1 MKSERVYWASYA
13 VLAIGFALRF
23 ALTVATPA
31 RLAYDDHFPP
41 VEIIAN
47 EHRLPLPAE
56 CWECYQPPAY
66 YMVAA
71 AAFGLTENAS
81 KAVGSTDQIAAAH
94 AKKAVQFLSTLA
106 GCATLWFC
114 LLILRIPSRRPPT
127 VEALA
132 LGCAALL
139 PQHIYMSAMV
149 TNDAFTYLVATL
161 AVFTFLRASS
171 KNWPLGGYALSGAL
185 AGLAILCKAY
195 SIMTAAALIGA
206 LLLRRND
213 KPIEPPRKKRD
224 ASTTQ
229 RSLLA
234 PLFAFTAACL
244 AVGIWPTVRNLAHY
258 NKLHVDNFDM
268 FQTAM
273 QSQFPGTRDDI
284 EFTTFRFPALVRHPW
299 VHISQVNSFW
309 TELYARYWFDYE
321 GIPISLSVS
330 REWRDHIRSL
340 HITSSQRTREDWQ
353 RALSWRDGAV
363 PAVLHTSAVASY
375 FAGLPITLMLLLGW
389 VVALG
394 RLRAST
400 PACIHALHVPA
411 CILVP
416 LVQVWRLPFMSAMKA
431 AFTLNAVASGPWLI
445 AEALERVP
453 AKARP
458 IVSFL
463 LGLGLLILVVANVA
477 FIVYMAQRA
486 A

>member
-1 MKSERVYWASYA
+1 MKLERAYWASYA
-13 VLAIGFALRF
+13 VLAIGFALRI

-41 VEIIAN
+41 IEIIAN

-71 AAFGLTENAS
+71 AAFGLTESAS
-81 KAVGSTDQIAAAH
+81 KSAGSTEQIAGH
-94 AKKAVQFLSTLA
+94 RAKKSVQFLSTFS
-106 GCATLWFC
+106 GCATLWLC
-114 LLILRIPSRRPPT
+114 LLVLRIPTRRPPM

-161 AVFTFLRASS
+161 AVYTLLRASTR
-171 KNWPLGGYALSGAL
+171 NWPFGGCALSGAI

-195 SIMTAAALIGA
+195 SIMTAVALVGA
-206 LLLRRND
+206 LLLRRN
-213 KPIEPPRKKRD
+213 PAAPEPNRKKRN
-224 ASTTQ
+224 APPAQ
-229 RSLLA
+229 RSLFA
-234 PLFAFTAACL
+234 PIVAFSVTCL
-244 AVGIWPTVRNLAHY
+244 AVGIWPSVRNLAHY

-273 QSQFPGTRDDI
+273 QSQFPGSRADI
-284 EFTTFRFPALVRHPW
+284 EFTTFRFPSLVKHPW
-299 VHISQVNSFW
+299 VHITHVNSFW

-340 HITSSQRTREDWQ
+340 RITSSQRTREDWK
-353 RALSWRDGAV
+353 RALSWETGAV
-363 PAVLHTSAVASY
+363 PPSLHTSAVASY
-375 FAGLPITLMLLLGW
+375 FAGLPIALMLLLGW
-389 VVALG
+389 AVAIG
-394 RLRAST
+394 RLRVST

-431 AFTLNAVASGPWLI
+431 AFTLNAIAAGPWLI
-445 AEALERVP
+445 AEAMERMP

-458 IVSFL
+458 IVGSLVGLCL
-463 LGLGLLILVVANVA
+463 LVLLIANVA
-477 FIVYMAQRA
+477 FIVYMVQRA

>member
-1 MKSERVYWASYA
+1 MKSGRAYWASYA
-13 VLAIGFALRF
+13 VLAIGIALRI

-31 RLAYDDHFPP
+31 RLAYDDHVPP
-41 VEIIAN
+41 IEIIAN

-66 YMVAA
+66 YIVAA
-71 AAFGLTENAS
+71 AASGLTEKAS
-81 KAVGSTDQIAAAH
+81 KAAGSTDQIAGNR

-106 GCATLWFC
+106 GCVTLWLC
-114 LLILRIPSRRPPT
+114 LLVLRIPTRRPPM

-132 LGCAALL
+132 LGCAAFL

-149 TNDAFTYLVATL
+149 TNDALTYFVATF
-161 AVFTFLRASS
+161 AVYAILRAST
-171 KNWPLGGYALSGAL
+171 KNWPVGGCALSGAL

-195 SIMTAAALIGA
+195 SIMTVVALFGA

-213 KPIEPPRKKRD
+213 KPIEPPLKKRNVH
-224 ASTTQ
+224 TTQ

-234 PLFAFTAACL
+234 PIVAFTAACL
-244 AVGIWPTVRNLAHY
+244 VVGIWPSVRNLAHY

-273 QSQFPGTRDDI
+273 QSQFPGSRDDI
-284 EFTTFRFPALVRHPW
+284 EFTTFRFPSLVKHPW
-299 VHISQVNSFW
+299 VHLSHVNSFW

-330 REWRDHIRSL
+330 REWRDHIRGL
-340 HITSSQRTREDWQ
+340 HLTSSQRTREDWQ
-353 RALSWRDGAV
+353 RALSWEAGAV
-363 PAVLHTSAVASY
+363 PASLQTSAVASY
-375 FAGLPITLMLLLGW
+375 VAGLPIMLLLLFGW
-389 VVALG
+389 LFAVG
-394 RLRAST
+394 KIRSST

-416 LVQVWRLPFMSAMKA
+416 LVQVWRLPLMSAMKA
-431 AFTLNAVASGPWLI
+431 AFTLNAIASGPWLI
-445 AEALERVP
+445 AEVLERVP

-458 IVSFL
+458 IASYVL
-463 LGLGLLILVVANVA
+463 ALGLLVLLVANIA
-477 FIVYMAQRA
+477 FVLYMAQRA

>member
-1 MKSERVYWASYA
+1 MKLGRAYWTSYA
-13 VLAIGFALRF
+13 VLSIGIALRI

-31 RLAYDDHFPP
+31 RLAYDDHIPP
-41 VEIIAN
+41 IDIIAN

-71 AAFGLTENAS
+71 AAFGLTGSAC
-81 KAVGSTDQIAAAH
+81 KAAGSTEQIAANR

-106 GCATLWFC
+106 GCATIWLC
-114 LLILRIPSRRPPT
+114 LLILRIPTRRPPM

-132 LGCAALL
+132 LGCAAFL

-149 TNDAFTYLVATL
+149 TNDALTYFVATI
-161 AVFTFLRASS
+161 AVYAILRASTR
-171 KNWPLGGYALSGAL
+171 NWPIGGCALSGAL

-195 SIMTAAALIGA
+195 SIMTAVALVGA

-213 KPIEPPRKKRD
+213 KPPEPPRKKRD
-224 ASTTQ
+224 TGTPH
-229 RSLLA
+229 RSQLA
-234 PLFAFTAACL
+234 PIAAFTAACL
-244 AVGIWPTVRNLAHY
+244 AVGIWPSVRNLAHY

-273 QSQFPGTRDDI
+273 QSQFPGSRDDI
-284 EFTTFRFPALVRHPW
+284 EFTTFRFPSLVKHPW
-299 VHISQVNSFW
+299 VHLSHVNSFW
-309 TELYARYWFDYE
+309 TELYGRYWFDYE

-340 HITSSQRTREDWQ
+340 RITSAQRTREDWQ
-353 RALSWRDGAV
+353 RALSWEAGAV
-363 PAVLHTSAVASY
+363 PAMLHTSAVASY
-375 FAGLPITLMLLLGW
+375 FAGLPITLLLLLGLL
-389 VVALG
+389 VSLG
-394 RLRAST
+394 RLRSSAS
-400 PACIHALHVPA
+400 ASIHALHVPA

-445 AEALERVP
+445 AEALERIP

-458 IVSFL
+458 IVGSLVGLCL
-463 LGLGLLILVVANVA
+463 LVLLVANVA
-477 FIVYMAQRA
+477 FIFYMAQRA
-486 A
+486 V